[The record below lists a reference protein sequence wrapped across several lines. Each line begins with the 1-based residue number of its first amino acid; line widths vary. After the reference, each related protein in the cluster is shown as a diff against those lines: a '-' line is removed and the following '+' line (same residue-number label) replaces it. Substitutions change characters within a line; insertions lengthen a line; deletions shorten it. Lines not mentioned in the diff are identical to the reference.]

1 MLTYDQKSMN
11 EMLAAIESAT
21 LKAVN
26 NWGTRPKYLV
36 IDDFDR
42 FENFLGVEPSR
53 TEVREPMRI
62 DGIEVRANG
71 CMPPGTYAFTDGS
84 GNVISMGRYV

>member
-1 MLTYDQKSMN
+1 MLTYNQKSMN

-21 LKAVN
+21 LNAVN

-42 FENFLGVEPSR
+42 FESFLGVEPSR
-53 TEVREPMRI
+53 GDGAQVAMI
-62 DGIEVRANG
+62 DGIEIRANG